1 MAKLKAD
8 AIATPDLLE
17 YLSSYS
23 DFSFELTVLKMLR
36 ESGLECEHGGLYE
49 DPVTGKSR
57 EFDIRAIKT
66 MREFRVRLAV
76 ECKNIRDNFPILIS
90 CIPRHLQESYHE
102 VALVGTPKSDSRLFA
117 VNYLLQQSRA
127 QPLSIR
133 GDYSIYKPQQPVGK
147 SIAQIGRAIEG
158 SISAN
163 DAEIYEK
170 WGQSLSSA
178 ADLVQRSY
186 SDGDDAR
193 NVSCTSMVIPFVVVP
208 DGRLWSVM
216 YDNDGNRVSD
226 PILTHR
232 CSCFIGKD
240 YQMGGKL
247 GVQIWLSHVEIVTAS
262 GMASFISNYLS
273 TEEGIANLFPQ
284 DGLIEAF
291 ARAYESQFL

>member
-1 MAKLKAD
+1 MAKLKAN

-66 MREFRVRLAV
+66 IGKFRVRLAV

-90 CIPRHLQESYHE
+90 CTLRHPQESYHQ
-102 VALVGTPKSDSRLFA
+102 VTLVGTPKSDSRLFA
-117 VNYLLQQSRA
+117 ANLLQQSRA
-127 QPLSIR
+127 LPLSIR

-147 SIAQIGRAIEG
+147 SIAQIGRAIDG

-178 ADLVQRSY
+178 TDLVQRTY
-186 SDGDDAR
+186 WDGEDAR
-193 NVSCTSMVIPFVVVP
+193 DVSYTSMVIPFVVVP
-208 DGRLWSVM
+208 DDRLWSVL
-216 YDNDGNRVSD
+216 YDNDGNCVSE

-232 CSCFIGKD
+232 CSCFVGKD
-240 YQMGGKL
+240 YQMGGRL
-247 GVQIWLSHVEIVTAS
+247 GVLIWLSHVEIVTTS
-262 GMASFISNYLS
+262 GMASFISSYLS
-273 TEEGIANLFPQ
+273 TEEGIANLFPK
-284 DGLIEAF
+284 DGLIEASQC
-291 ARAYESQFL
+291 AIESQIE